1 MKVEKRELPKTG
13 GIGAAPLFVLGVG
26 ALLVAGALVACRI
39 SGKERRPAVGR
50 RPIQACPEGGGLG

>member
-26 ALLVAGALVACRI
+26 ALPVAGALVARSI
-39 SGKERRPAVGR
+39 SG
-50 RPIQACPEGGGLG
+50 